1 MTDVRPIAQRVSR
14 GLGWST
20 TSNVILR
27 IGNFAM
33 SLIMA
38 RLIAPEQFGVFAVA
52 LTTWSILG
60 TLAEF
65 GLGTDLIRARDF
77 AGRAPTVASVGL
89 LTSGL
94 LALGMAVGAG
104 PIAAAFNSPESA
116 PVIRVMAISLL
127 IFGFS
132 IVPAAYLQREI
143 RQGTVFAVNACGLVA
158 SAATMSVLA
167 VLGYGP
173 MALALGQVVSQLV
186 IVVGLYLTARIPLRF
201 AFDREIAKESAQ
213 FCLPLAT
220 ANLLSWL
227 LLSIDNLVV
236 SRVLGPTQLGL
247 YALAF
252 NISSWPMNAV
262 GQSIRVVALPAFS
275 RVGST
280 AQRSR
285 ALVAAN
291 GPLWAI
297 SVLMGTVLATLATPI
312 VVFLYGERWAGAA
325 VALVGLGV
333 FGALRVA
340 FDLMATFLIAVGA
353 TRAVLAVQVW
363 WLVTMVPIMWLAVEW
378 FGLAGAGWA
387 HVAVG
392 VVFVLPAYLYC
403 LKRAGVDSASLIRA
417 WITPTVCIIPTA
429 FVCLLIV
436 RTPYPPLLQLVFGG
450 LCALVLYAAPLARWW
465 IARIKELQSGA
476 TTAPEY
482 ERQPEYERGNA

>member
-1 MTDVRPIAQRVSR
+1 MTQTTPMVQRVGR

-20 TSNVILR
+20 TSNLVLR

-65 GLGTDLIRARDF
+65 GLGTDLVRARDF
-77 AGRAPTVASVGL
+77 SGRAPTVASVGL
-89 LTSGL
+89 ITGGL
-94 LALGMAVGAG
+94 LALGMAVAAG
-104 PIAAAFNSPESA
+104 PIAAAFDSPESA
-116 PVIRVMAISLL
+116 PVIRVMAITLL
-127 IFGFS
+127 IFGFG

-143 RQGTVFAVNACGLVA
+143 RQRTLFAVNGCGLVV
-158 SAATMSVLA
+158 SGVTMTTFAL
-167 VLGYGP
+167 LGYGP
-173 MALALGQVVSQLV
+173 MALAIGQVASQLA
-186 IVVGLYLTARIPLRF
+186 IVLGLNLTTRLPIRF
-201 AFDREIAKESAQ
+201 AFDAEIAKESVR
-213 FCLPLAT
+213 FCLPLAI
-220 ANLLSWL
+220 ANVLSWL

-252 NISSWPMNAV
+252 SISSWPMNAI

-275 RVGST
+275 RVDSVD
-280 AQRSR
+280 QRSR
-285 ALVAAN
+285 VLVTAN
-291 GPLWAI
+291 GPLWAV
-297 SVLMGTVLATLATPI
+297 SLMMGTVLATLATPI
-312 VVFLYGERWAGAA
+312 VVLLYGERWAGAA

-340 FDLMATFLIAVGA
+340 FDLIATFLIAVGS

-363 WLVTMVPIMWLAVEW
+363 WLVAMVPIMWLAVEW

-392 VVFVLPAYLYC
+392 FVFVLPAYLYC
-403 LKRAGVDSASLIRA
+403 LKRAGVDSFSLIRA
-417 WITPTVCIIPTA
+417 WIIPTVCIIPTA
-429 FVCLLIV
+429 IICGVIA
-436 RTPYPPLLQLVFGG
+436 RTTYPPLLQLALGG
-450 LCALVLYAAPLARWW
+450 LAVLLFYAAPLARWW
-465 IARIKELQSGA
+465 LARIEELKSDPA
-476 TTAPEY
+476 E
-482 ERQPEYERGNA
+482 GNLLKMNEVNA